1 MKTQEGKVN
10 RQILEEASD
19 WFVDF
24 RLGDTDAKAREQ
36 FDAWLRCS
44 PEHIR
49 AYMEIAR
56 TYVALPALNTGGKFD
71 LEQLIALSRTEGQ
84 GNGNVVAL
92 EGRRPSG
99 PQDPAA
105 VVRPNAATEM
115 EMRASR
121 WRPRFI
127 GLAASLVAL
136 TGTISAAWFV
146 LTHDGVYRTDIGER
160 RTLTLADGSSID
172 LNARSK
178 VRVRFSKAERDVEL
192 LQGQALFEVAKD
204 KVRPFV
210 VRAGETRVR
219 AVGTQ
224 FDVNRLPS
232 GTTVTVIE
240 GTVAVSH
247 DIGPPADPRAVI
259 DRGLPRQASQV
270 GPGSAA
276 TLPVVL
282 VSAGQQLTVSPHAIT
297 LPQAADAAAATAWT
311 QHRLVL
317 DASRLSDVVEDFNR
331 YNQRQ
336 LVIEDRDLDDFHVSG
351 VYSSTDP
358 ASLIRFLEAQPTI
371 RVIQTDRGVRI
382 TRK

>member
-1 MKTQEGKVN
+1 VKTQQPQVN

-24 RLGDTDAKAREQ
+24 RLGDVDTQAREH
-36 FDAWLRCS
+36 FDEWLRRS

-49 AYMEIAR
+49 AYMEVAR

-71 LEQLIALSRTEGQ
+71 VEQLIVLSRAQEQ
-84 GNGNVVAL
+84 GNVVAL

-99 PQDPAA
+99 AQEPAA
-105 VVRPNAATEM
+105 GVRPNAAAEIGT
-115 EMRASR
+115 RGSR

-127 GLAASLVAL
+127 GLAASLIVL
-136 TGTISAAWFV
+136 TGTITAAWFV
-146 LTHDGVYRTDIGER
+146 LTHDGVYGTDIGER

-178 VRVRFSKAERDVEL
+178 VRVRFSSAERDVEL

-204 KVRPFV
+204 KARPFV
-210 VRAGETRVR
+210 VTAGETQVR

-224 FDVNRLPS
+224 FDVNRRAS

-247 DIGPPADPRAVI
+247 DVGPPADTRAVI
-259 DRGLPRQASQV
+259 DRDAARQTSQS
-270 GPGSAA
+270 GSASA
-276 TLPVVL
+276 LPVVF
-282 VSAGQQLTVSPHAIT
+282 VSAGQQLTVTPRAIT
-297 LPQAADAAAATAWT
+297 APKAADAAAAAAWT

-317 DASRLSDVVEDFNR
+317 EGSRLSDVVEDFNR

-336 LVIEDRDLDDFHVSG
+336 LVIEDRELDDFHVSG

-358 ASLIRFLEAQPTI
+358 ASLIRFLEAQPNI
-371 RVIQTDRGVRI
+371 VVLETDQGVRI
-382 TRK
+382 TRR